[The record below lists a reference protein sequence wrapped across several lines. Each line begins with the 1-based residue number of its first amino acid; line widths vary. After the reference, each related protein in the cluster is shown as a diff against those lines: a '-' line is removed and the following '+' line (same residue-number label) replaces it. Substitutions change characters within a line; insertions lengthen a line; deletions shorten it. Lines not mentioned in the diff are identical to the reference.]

1 MAASTRLNI
10 RRRTAVA
17 LATGFPRYARN
28 DKVGT
33 RECQREG
40 DDDIPPATHRLVV
53 SSAPNLNAQDTT
65 MTASN
70 NIFDAA
76 QRDLLR
82 AALNRIVPASG
93 DMPGAGDLG
102 IGAFVEGVVAGSGKL
117 RRAFLDGLVQIE
129 LAAQQRGG
137 SFISLSPQ
145 AQSETLQA
153 IEVEQSEFF
162 QTLVT
167 QTYRGYYTDETVFDL
182 LKYRAPNRA
191 DYNPTPLDESLLEP
205 VRQRG
210 QMWTQP
216 AN

>member
-10 RRRTAVA
+10 RRPAAVA
-17 LATGFPRYARN
+17 PATRLPRYSRN

-33 RECQREG
+33 PEG
-40 DDDIPPATHRLVV
+40 QGEGDIPPATHRLVV
-53 SSAPNLNAQDTT
+53 SSAPNPNAQDTT
-65 MTASN
+65 LTTSN

-102 IGAFVEGVVAGSGKL
+102 IGAFVEAVVAGSGKL

>member
-1 MAASTRLNI
+1 M
-10 RRRTAVA
+10 
-17 LATGFPRYARN
+17 
-28 DKVGT
+28 
-33 RECQREG
+33 
-40 DDDIPPATHRLVV
+40 
-53 SSAPNLNAQDTT
+53 TT
-65 MTASN
+65 SN

-102 IGAFVEGVVAGSGKL
+102 VGAFVEGVVAGRGKL

-153 IEVEQSEFF
+153 IEVAQSEFF
-162 QTLVT
+162 QTLVI
-167 QTYRGYYTDETVFDL
+167 QTYRGYYTNETVFDL
-182 LKYRAPNRA
+182 LKYRAPQPGRLQSHPSGRIPA
-191 DYNPTPLDESLLEP
+191 GAGSPTGANVDSTGELTALP
-205 VRQRG
+205 VRLLAVASVGSDIPVARRR
-210 QMWTQP
+210 WRRRR
-216 AN
+216 